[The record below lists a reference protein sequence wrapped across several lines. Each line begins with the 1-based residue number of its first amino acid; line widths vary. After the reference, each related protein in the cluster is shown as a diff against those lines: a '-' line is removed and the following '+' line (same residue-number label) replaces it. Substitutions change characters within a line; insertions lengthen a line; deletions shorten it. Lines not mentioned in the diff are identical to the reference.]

1 MLDDFYR
8 LIYSEFD
15 EDKIEKV
22 KFERL
27 ASFLTNT
34 YNLPFAASKKIV
46 IDHSNK
52 NDHTLSKYEY
62 EVMVAKLYNVDKKM
76 LSNRIE
82 IFKRCDLNKDG
93 YINRKELPR
102 LFNIVEF
109 SDPEFQDLIGMISVA
124 YCMTNY
130 DANYDNKL
138 NFLDFHQYL
147 EDTRFFHSV

>member
-1 MLDDFYR
+1 MLAEFYK

-15 EDKIEKV
+15 ADTIENV
-22 KFERL
+22 EFERL

-34 YNLPFAASKKIV
+34 YNLPLAASQKII

-52 NDHTLSKYEY
+52 DDHKLSKYEY
-62 EVMVAKLYNVDKKM
+62 EVMIAKLYNVDKKV

-93 YINRKELPR
+93 YINRKELSH
-102 LFNIVEF
+102 LFHIVKF
-109 SDPEFQDLIGMISVA
+109 SDSEFFDIIGVISVA
-124 YCMTNY
+124 YCMQNY
-130 DANYDNKL
+130 DVNKDNKL

-147 EDTRFFHSV
+147 QDTHFFHSV